1 VAVKLRTLLSWLF
14 LCAVS
19 SDRLAQGA
27 EPAAQE
33 NVPRLGQWTFTGT
46 PIDPVSKLDAFVKI
60 IAPVGG
66 YFVNEGPAD
75 TAGTPIGT
83 IPRLREGLTEIG
95 YDSTIISTTR
105 GDTVSLSIEL
115 RPHDRIRFVYVDG
128 NWPLRQD
135 QIVRRLSIRPG
146 DAVTAAGKEREQF
159 LQNEES
165 RVLTYLHSQ
174 GYLDAKVDVELHATG
189 KPPAP
194 LLVRIGLKL
203 GPGYPIGPISVK
215 GKSALP
221 VSEIEDFYR
230 HDDWRFAWLRPMP
243 FDQPTLRTDTNNLVF
258 RLREMGYPGARVQT
272 KFKLRRAAARPDKTI
287 PVELDFRQNKK
298 IDILF
303 EGTTCCTD
311 SKLLEATTIL
321 ERGSYD
327 DVEVENSRISLAR
340 FFRGRGNMFAEV
352 SARRDTVS
360 ANHDR
365 IQFTIKEGP
374 RLRVDKVSV
383 DGSRVLSSNALLDAV
398 TVREFPLLGRIGLG
412 EGGYA
417 SLQQLQDDVLRI
429 TDFYER
435 VGYRGAKAAV
445 DIGPDKSRMRP
456 IETTISGSDRNEW
469 ESARKIFVRF
479 RVLDEGRLIRVG
491 KIRFRS
497 HDGSPLPQSETTL
510 KKSILVRTGDPY
522 RDGGFRRDAERV
534 MKVFRGAGYPNAT
547 TEPELIE
554 NDDIVNVD
562 MVVTTGSKVVVGPV
576 FFRGN
581 FHTDAS
587 AIEQWLPLREGQVL
601 KETEFE
607 RGQRNLAILQ
617 YFSNANPIRFPGL
630 HGASDTVPM
639 LIHVQERH
647 DHYGIFRLG
656 GGASTNQKNP
666 DTGFPIG
673 AFASLGYDHGN
684 FLGAGYIVRSRGS
697 FGNSLTRAEADVEN
711 PRLLG
716 TLFRLQLSSVYLRQS
731 TARLGDIRSGSA
743 VVGLARQ
750 LHPGLDA
757 FLRYGVRD
765 IVRTEPFIR
774 TGGADTTQ
782 RSVNLDTVVGSVSF
796 GIELWRLD
804 NLLVPRQGFKAT
816 ASVEFAEPAL
826 TLGIGDDRFFKLH
839 GDVTTV
845 VPMSHRLSVRHSFR
859 YDHGLPMGGT
869 DFLPKV
875 ERFFG
880 GGDTTLRGYELD
892 RARTE
897 VTRLD
902 LGGGLGLLQFRPQ
915 GGNLRI
921 LNNLDFQYNVSGPLF
936 AAVFIDNGI
945 VADTVDALKP
955 DRFRHGVGVSP
966 FLVKLPVG
974 DLSISWAW
982 PLNPGPGDAPAGRL
996 HFNVGLLY

>member
-1 VAVKLRTLLSWLF
+1 MKLGGLLFGLCLCTVANLLD
-14 LCAVS
+14 AH
-19 SDRLAQGA
+19 AA
-27 EPAAQE
+27 EPTAQA

-46 PIDPVSKLDAFVKI
+46 PIDPIAKLDAFVKI

-66 YFVNEGPAD
+66 YFVDEGPAD
-75 TAGTPIGT
+75 TAGIPIGT
-83 IPRLREGLTEIG
+83 IPRLREGFTEIG
-95 YDSTIISTTR
+95 YDTTIISTTN
-105 GDTVSLSIEL
+105 GGAVNLSIEL

-146 DAVTAAGKEREQF
+146 DAITATGKEREQF
-159 LQNEES
+159 LENEEG

-194 LLVRIGLKL
+194 LVVRIGLKL

-215 GKSALP
+215 GKSTLP
-221 VSEIEDFYR
+221 LDEIEDLYR
-230 HDDWRFAWLRPMP
+230 HDDWRFAWLEPMP
-243 FDQPTLRTDTNNLVF
+243 FDQPTLRTDTNNLVL

-272 KFKLRRAAARPDKTI
+272 KFNLRRAAARPDKTI

-298 IDILF
+298 IDIAF

-311 SKLLEATTIL
+311 STLLEATTIL

-352 SARRDTVS
+352 SARRETVNP
-360 ANHDR
+360 NHDR
-365 IQFTIKEGP
+365 IVFTVKEGP
-374 RLRVDKVSV
+374 RLRVQKVSAE
-383 DGSRVLSSNALLDAV
+383 GSRVLSSNALLNAV

-417 SLQQLQDDVLRI
+417 SLQQLQDDVMRI

-435 VGYRGAKAAV
+435 IGYRGAKAAV
-445 DIGPDKSRMRP
+445 DVGPDASRMRP
-456 IETTISGSDRNEW
+456 IETTISGSDRSEW
-469 ESARKIFVRF
+469 ELARKIYVRF

-491 KIRFRS
+491 VIRFRS
-497 HDGSPLPQSETTL
+497 HDGSPLPQTDLAL
-510 KKSILVRTGDPY
+510 KKSILVRSGEPY
-522 RDGGFRRDAERV
+522 RDGVFRRDAERV
-534 MKVFRGAGYPNAT
+534 MKVFRDAGYPNAT
-547 TEPELIE
+547 TEPELTE
-554 NDDIVNVD
+554 NSDIVNVD

-581 FHTDAS
+581 FHTDDR

-601 KETEFE
+601 KETDFE

-630 HGASDTVPM
+630 QGASDTVPM

-647 DHYGIFRLG
+647 DHYGIFRIG

-666 DTGFPIG
+666 DSDFPIG
-673 AFASLGYDHGN
+673 AFGSLGYDHGN
-684 FLGAGYIVRSRGS
+684 FLGRGYLVRSRGS

-716 TLFRLQLSSVYLRQS
+716 TLFRLQLSSVYLRQL

-750 LHPGLDA
+750 IHPGLDA

-774 TGGADTTQ
+774 AGGADTTQ
-782 RSVNLDTVVGSVSF
+782 RSVNLDTFVGSVSF
-796 GIELWRLD
+796 GLELWRLD

-816 ASVEFAEPAL
+816 ASIEFAEPAL
-826 TLGIGDDRFFKLH
+826 TLGIGDDRFFKIH
-839 GDVTTV
+839 GDVTSV
-845 VPMSHRLSVRHSFR
+845 VPVARRLSVRHSFR

-875 ERFFG
+875 ERFFA

-955 DRFRHGVGVSP
+955 ERFRHGVGITP
-966 FLVKLPVG
+966 LLVKLPVG
-974 DLSISWAW
+974 DLSVSWAW